1 MCMRLRSHAMEL
13 QNILRVFFGGLTA
26 FLFLLLLPAA
36 SHAWQA
42 NEEPAITLDA
52 NEAGDAAIEQRLER
66 IYAELPALQRVDVSV
81 RQGVVFLTGETATD
95 AAGDRAVS
103 IARRVSGVVTVEDG
117 IERTLDIEGNV
128 SPFVLDTQQF
138 LTRLTRSWPVYAIV
152 LAVFCVILLAG
163 HFLASWRGFWNRV
176 APNPFL
182 GRLLAQT
189 VRVIAFAVAIFAA
202 LGMLG
207 ATALLG
213 ALAGVAG
220 IIGLALGFAVRDTIE
235 NYIASILL
243 SIRQPFRARDHVVI
257 NEREGIVVRLTSR
270 ATVLMTLDGNHL
282 RIPNAEVF
290 KGIILNYTRNPE
302 RRFEFELGVDAEDDP
317 VAAMDVGLKAIS
329 RLDFVL
335 DDPGPDASIVKVG
348 DSSIVLKFTGWVDQT
363 HTDFLKARSLAIRAA
378 KAVIEEEGFTLP
390 EPIYRLRFD
399 EPVAEAL
406 QSHTSPPPASPRKPP
421 AKRAPPPV
429 ESESTDVTPDRYL
442 DRKVDEERSEQDKED
457 LLDHKNP
464 VE

>member
-1 MCMRLRSHAMEL
+1 MEL
-13 QNILRVFFGGLTA
+13 QNIPRVFVGALAA
-26 FLFLLLLPAA
+26 FLLIIFLPAA
-36 SHAWQA
+36 SHAWQSG
-42 NEEPAITLDA
+42 EEAAITLGADA
-52 NEAGDAAIEQRLER
+52 QDDAAIAQRLEQ
-66 IYAELPALQRVDVSV
+66 IYAEIPALGRVDVAV
-81 RQGVVFLTGETATD
+81 RQGVVFLSGETATD

-103 IARRVSGVVTVEDG
+103 IARRVSGVVTVEDT

-138 LTRLTRSWPVYAIV
+138 FTRLARSWPVYVLV
-152 LAVFCVILLAG
+152 LAVFCLVVLAG
-163 HFLASWRGFWNRV
+163 HLLASWRGFWSRV

-182 GRLLAQT
+182 GRLLSQS
-189 VRVIAFAVAIFAA
+189 VRVFAFALAVFVA

-213 ALAGVAG
+213 ALAGMAG
-220 IIGLALGFAVRDTIE
+220 IAGLALGFAVRDTIE

-243 SIRQPFRARDHVVI
+243 SVRQPFRASDHVVI
-257 NEREGIVVRLTSR
+257 NAHEGVVVRLTSR

-290 KGIILNYTRNPE
+290 KGVILNYTRNPE

-317 VAAMDVGLKAIS
+317 VAAMETGLKAIT

-335 DDPGPDASIVKVG
+335 GDPAPNAVIVKVG
-348 DSSIVLKFTGWVDQT
+348 DSSIVLSFTGWVDQT
-363 HTDFLKARSLAIRAA
+363 DTDFLKARSLAIRAA

-399 EPVAEAL
+399 APVGEAL
-406 QSHTSPPPASPRKPP
+406 QTWAAPAPKAKPP
-421 AKRAPPPV
+421 RREPV
-429 ESESTDVTPDRYL
+429 PQSGETTDVTPDRYL
-442 DRKVDEERSEQDKED
+442 ERKVIEERAERDKED
-457 LLDHKNP
+457 LLDRKNP

>member
-1 MCMRLRSHAMEL
+1 MRLRSHAMDL
-13 QNILRVFFGGLTA
+13 QNIPRVSLGSLA
-26 FLFLLLLPAA
+26 ALCLILFLPAV
-36 SHAWQA
+36 SYAWQA

-52 NEAGDAAIEQRLER
+52 NEAGDAAIERRLER
-66 IYAELPALQRVDVSV
+66 IYAEIAALERVDVSV
-81 RQGVVFLTGETATD
+81 RQGIVFLSGETATD

-103 IARRVSGVVTVEDG
+103 IARRVSGVVTVEDR

-138 LTRLTRSWPVYAIV
+138 LTRLARSWPVYAIV
-152 LAVFCVILLAG
+152 IAVFCLIVLTG
-163 HFLASWRGFWNRV
+163 HLLASWSGFWNRV

-182 GRLLAQT
+182 GRLLSQT
-189 VRVIAFAVAIFAA
+189 VRVLAFVVAVFAA

-243 SIRQPFRARDHVVI
+243 SVRQPFRASDHVVI
-257 NEREGIVVRLTSR
+257 NEHEGVVVRLTSR

-290 KGIILNYTRNPE
+290 KGVILNYTRNPE

-317 VAAMDVGLKAIS
+317 VAAMDTGLKAIT

-335 DDPGPDASIVKVG
+335 GDPAPNAVIVKVG
-348 DSSIVLKFTGWVDQT
+348 DSSIVLSFTGWVDQT
-363 HTDFLKARSLAIRAA
+363 DTDFLKARSLAIRAA
-378 KAVIEEEGFTLP
+378 KTVLEEDGFTLP

-399 EPVAEAL
+399 APVGEALKTRAAPAPKAKPPRREPVP
-406 QSHTSPPPASPRKPP
+406 QSGET
-421 AKRAPPPV
+421 
-429 ESESTDVTPDRYL
+429 TDVTPDRYL
-442 DRKVDEERSEQDKED
+442 ERKVIEERAERDKED
-457 LLDHKNP
+457 LLDRKNP

>member
-1 MCMRLRSHAMEL
+1 MRLRSHAMEL
-13 QNILRVFFGGLTA
+13 QNIPRVLVGGLA
-26 FLFLLLLPAA
+26 ALLFILLLPAA
-36 SHAWQA
+36 SQAWQA
-42 NEEPAITLDA
+42 AEAPAIPTGADA
-52 NEAGDAAIEQRLER
+52 ENDAAIAQRLEQ
-66 IYAELPALQRVDVSV
+66 IYAEIPALQRVDVSV
-81 RQGVVFLTGETATD
+81 RQGVVFLSGETATD

-103 IARRVSGVVTVEDG
+103 IARRVSGVVTVEDT

-138 LTRLTRSWPVYAIV
+138 LTRLARSWPVYLLV
-152 LAVFCVILLAG
+152 LAVFCLVVLAG
-163 HFLASWRGFWNRV
+163 HLLASWRGFWSRV

-182 GRLLAQT
+182 GRLLAQS
-189 VRVIAFAVAIFAA
+189 VRVFAFALAVLVA

-220 IIGLALGFAVRDTIE
+220 IVGLALGFAVRDTIE

-243 SIRQPFRARDHVVI
+243 SVRQPFRASDHVVI
-257 NEREGIVVRLTSR
+257 NEHEGVVVRLTSR

-290 KGIILNYTRNPE
+290 KGVILNYTRNPE

-317 VAAMDVGLKAIS
+317 VAAMETGLKAIT

-335 DDPGPDASIVKVG
+335 ADPAPNAVIVKVG
-348 DSSIVLKFTGWVDQT
+348 DSSIILSFTGWVDQT
-363 HTDFLKARSLAIRAA
+363 DTDFLKARSLAIRAT

-399 EPVAEAL
+399 APNGKALQTRAATAPKAKPQRREPVR
-406 QSHTSPPPASPRKPP
+406 PD
-421 AKRAPPPV
+421 
-429 ESESTDVTPDRYL
+429 SEIADVAPDRYL
-442 DRKVDEERSEQDKED
+442 ERKVIEERAERDKED
-457 LLDHKNP
+457 LLDRKNP

>member
-1 MCMRLRSHAMEL
+1 MRLRSHAMDL
-13 QNILRVFFGGLTA
+13 QNIPRVFLCGLTA
-26 FLFLLLLPAA
+26 LLLILLLPAA
-36 SHAWQA
+36 SQAWQA
-42 NEEPAITLDA
+42 AEEPAIATGADA
-52 NEAGDAAIEQRLER
+52 ETDAAIAQRLEQ
-66 IYAELPALQRVDVSV
+66 IYAEIPTLQRVDVSV
-81 RQGVVFLTGETATD
+81 RQGIVFLSGETATD

-117 IERTLDIEGNV
+117 VERTLDIEGNV
-128 SPFVLDTQQF
+128 SPFVLDTQHF
-138 LTRLTRSWPVYAIV
+138 LTRLARSWPVYVLV
-152 LAVFCVILLAG
+152 LAVFCLVVLSG
-163 HFLASWRGFWNRV
+163 HLLASWRGFWSRV

-182 GRLLAQT
+182 SRLLSQS
-189 VRVIAFAVAIFAA
+189 VRVFAFALAVFVA

-220 IIGLALGFAVRDTIE
+220 IVGLALGFAVRDTIE

-243 SIRQPFRARDHVVI
+243 SVRQPFRASDHVVI
-257 NEREGIVVRLTSR
+257 NEHEGVVVRLTSR

-290 KGIILNYTRNPE
+290 KGVILNYTRNPE

-317 VAAMDVGLKAIS
+317 VAAMETGLKAIT

-335 DDPGPDASIVKVG
+335 GDPAPNAVIVKVG
-348 DSSIVLKFTGWVDQT
+348 DSSIVLSFTGWVDQT
-363 HTDFLKARSLAIRAA
+363 DTDFLKARSLAIRAA

-399 EPVAEAL
+399 APVGDAL
-406 QSHTSPPPASPRKPP
+406 QARAAPAPKAKPP
-421 AKRAPPPV
+421 RREPARQAG
-429 ESESTDVTPDRYL
+429 ETTDVTPDRYL
-442 DRKVDEERSEQDKED
+442 ERKVIEERAERDKED
-457 LLDHKNP
+457 LLDRKNP

>member
-1 MCMRLRSHAMEL
+1 MRMRLRSHAMDL
-13 QNILRVFFGGLTA
+13 QNIPRVSLGSLA
-26 FLFLLLLPAA
+26 ALCLILFLPAV
-36 SHAWQA
+36 SYAWQA

-52 NEAGDAAIEQRLER
+52 NEAGDAAIERRLER
-66 IYAELPALQRVDVSV
+66 IYAEIAALERVDVSV
-81 RQGVVFLTGETATD
+81 RQGIVFLSGETATD

-103 IARRVSGVVTVEDG
+103 IARRVSGVVTVEDR

-138 LTRLTRSWPVYAIV
+138 LTRLARSWPVYAIV
-152 LAVFCVILLAG
+152 IAVFCLIVLTG
-163 HFLASWRGFWNRV
+163 HLLASWSGFWNRV

-182 GRLLAQT
+182 GRLLSQT
-189 VRVIAFAVAIFAA
+189 VRVLAFVVAVFAA

-243 SIRQPFRARDHVVI
+243 SVRQPFRASDHVVI
-257 NEREGIVVRLTSR
+257 NEHEGVVVRLTSR

-290 KGIILNYTRNPE
+290 KGVILNYTRNPE

-317 VAAMDVGLKAIS
+317 VAAMDTGLKAIT

-335 DDPGPDASIVKVG
+335 GDPAPNAVIVKVG
-348 DSSIVLKFTGWVDQT
+348 DSSIVLSFTGWVDQT
-363 HTDFLKARSLAIRAA
+363 DTDFLKARSLAIRAA
-378 KAVIEEEGFTLP
+378 KTVLEEDGFTLP

-399 EPVAEAL
+399 APVGEALKTRAAPAPKAKPPRREPVP
-406 QSHTSPPPASPRKPP
+406 QSGET
-421 AKRAPPPV
+421 
-429 ESESTDVTPDRYL
+429 TDVTPDRYL
-442 DRKVDEERSEQDKED
+442 ERKVIEERAERDKED
-457 LLDHKNP
+457 LLDRKNP